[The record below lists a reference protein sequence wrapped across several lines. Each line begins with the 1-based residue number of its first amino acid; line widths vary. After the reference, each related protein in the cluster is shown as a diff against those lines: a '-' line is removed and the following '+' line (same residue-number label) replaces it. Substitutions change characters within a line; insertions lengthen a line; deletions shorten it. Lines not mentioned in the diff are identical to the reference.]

1 MIVSN
6 ILDVIDDNINVYVH
20 DVCTKR
26 LITYYDGRNSIDTE
40 LWVYTV
46 EHMYTNDNGGIV
58 LEVMHDFANYDEL
71 NVEAKMNCLTTYV
84 YTICAYEHFDDLK
97 SIEEL
102 ENCVR
107 EFWQV
112 SEYILD
118 KNGNWYDEDL
128 NKI

>member
-26 LITYYDGRNSIDTE
+26 LITYYDGKNSIDTE
-40 LWVYTV
+40 LWVYPV
-46 EHMYTNDNGGIV
+46 EHMYINDNGGIV

-102 ENCVR
+102 EDCVR
-107 EFWQV
+107 EFWKV